1 MFHSKAKVSYLNFIA
16 SDENVGR
23 FQITMNDAPCLHVV
37 VSIDDLIHKRNC
49 LTLRKAL
56 LAGDE
61 LGKITSIT
69 KLSYD
74 VSVVLGVVYII
85 DFKDVVAVLEGFE
98 DFYF

>member
-1 MFHSKAKVSYLNFIA
+1 VFHCKAEVSYLNFIA

-23 FQITMNDAPCLHVV
+23 FQITMNDAPYLQVV

-49 LTLRKAL
+49 LTLGKAL

-85 DFKDVVAVLEGFE
+85 DFKDIVAVLEGFE

>member
-1 MFHSKAKVSYLNFIA
+1 
-16 SDENVGR
+16 
-23 FQITMNDAPCLHVV
+23 MNDAPCLHVV

-49 LTLRKAL
+49 LTLGKAL

-61 LGKITSIT
+61 LRKITSIT

-74 VSVVLGVVYII
+74 VSVVLSVVYII